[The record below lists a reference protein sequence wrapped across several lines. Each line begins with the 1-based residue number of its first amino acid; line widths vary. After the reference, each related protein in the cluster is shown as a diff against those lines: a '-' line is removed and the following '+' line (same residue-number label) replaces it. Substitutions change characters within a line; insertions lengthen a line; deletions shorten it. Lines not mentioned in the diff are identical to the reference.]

1 MAQELKQSKI
11 PASEIQ
17 MGMYVSALDRPW
29 EDSPFLLQGFVVSSP
44 KVLAKLQSLCKFVYV
59 DNAQSINMEEATKER
74 PAPPPPK
81 GDPNDPY
88 KKSEKPLPINKEKY
102 QSRPRMSSTEMK
114 LARES
119 YQKVQTSLTTVFKGV
134 SENSLVNPQ
143 DVSKAS
149 STLVSSAVA
158 YPSALSW
165 LALIQRHNNK
175 VYDHALRTSTWA
187 LLCGRHIGLDEQDLK
202 WLAIGSMIKDMGQLQ
217 SKKEGKKITTAD
229 EAVRESVKLAEM
241 SRMHKEVIQI
251 IACHRE
257 KFNGTGKPKGL
268 AGEDIPLLARITSIA
283 TAYDLA
289 LNPLNRGRDAMS
301 SSEAARFIYS
311 QRGRAFQDELAVQ
324 FIESLGTYPLGT
336 ILQLDTGEVAVVV
349 DQDDKFR
356 LKPRVMVI
364 TDEEG
369 QPLEEKRVISLAA
382 QQPGSTE
389 VTARILKDLST
400 ASFNIDMREI
410 QQEYQRLD
418 ASSSQASKSSS
429 PGGIFRRFFG
439 KKT

>member
-1 MAQELKQSKI
+1 MVQELKQIKVD
-11 PASEIQ
+11 ASNIQ
-17 MGMYVSALDRPW
+17 MGMYISALDRPW
-29 EDSPFLLQGFVVSSP
+29 EESPFLLQGFVVSSP
-44 KVLAKLQSLCKFVYV
+44 KVLAKLQTLCSYVYV
-59 DNAQSINMEEATKER
+59 DSNQSIDMEEATKER
-74 PAPPPPK
+74 TAPTAPK
-81 GDPNDPY
+81 GNPKDPY
-88 KKSEKPLPINKEKY
+88 KKSEKPLPINRGRY
-102 QSRPRMSSTEMK
+102 QAKPRMSSAEMK

-134 SENSLVNPQ
+134 SENASVNPK

-149 STLVSSAVA
+149 NVLVSSAVA

-165 LALIQRHNNK
+165 LALIQRHNNR

-229 EAVRESVKLAEM
+229 QAVEESIKLAEM
-241 SRMHKEVIQI
+241 SKMHKEVINI

-268 AGEDIPLLARITSIA
+268 AGEEIPLLARITSIA

-349 DQDDKFR
+349 DQDEKFR
-356 LKPRVMVI
+356 LKPKVMVI
-364 TDEEG
+364 TDDEG
-369 QPLEEKRVISLAA
+369 QPLQQKRVLSLASDA
-382 QQPGSTE
+382 PEDQG
-389 VTARILKDLST
+389 VNAKILKDLS
-400 ASFNIDMREI
+400 AANFNINMREI
-410 QQEYQRLD
+410 QEEYQKLD
-418 ASSSQASKSSS
+418 VSASSSTSS
-429 PGGIFRRFFG
+429 PGGILKKFFG
-439 KKT
+439 KKG

>member
-1 MAQELKQSKI
+1 M
-11 PASEIQ
+11 
-17 MGMYVSALDRPW
+17 
-29 EDSPFLLQGFVVSSP
+29 QGFVVSSP
-44 KVLAKLQSLCKFVYV
+44 NVLAKLQSLCEFVYV

-74 PAPPPPK
+74 SAPPPPK
-81 GDPNDPY
+81 GNPNDPY
-88 KKSEKPLPINKEKY
+88 KKSEKPLPINKDKY
-102 QSRPRMSSTEMK
+102 EARPRMSSTEMK

-119 YQKVQTSLTTVFKGV
+119 YQKVQTSLTSVFKGV

-229 EAVRESVKLAEM
+229 EAVKESIKLAEM
-241 SRMHKEVIQI
+241 SKMHKEVIQI

-301 SSEAARFIYS
+301 SSEAARFVYS

-336 ILQLDTGEVAVVV
+336 ILQHDTGEVAVVV

-356 LKPRVMVI
+356 LKPKVMVI

-382 QQPGSTE
+382 QQPDNTNS
-389 VTARILKDLST
+389 VNARILKDLST
-400 ASFNIDMREI
+400 ASFNIDMKEI

-418 ASSSQASKSSS
+418 GGSSSSTRS
-429 PGGIFRRFFG
+429 PGGILRKFFG
-439 KKT
+439 KKK